1 MPERQ
6 KCRCPC
12 GEVFYAELYKSAS
25 YSGLVFKNFKK
36 IRLQSTVCPKCGR
49 KLSLDDNPLSLER

>member
-36 IRLQSTVCPKCGR
+36 SDYKVRFALNAGESFH
-49 KLSLDDNPLSLER
+49 